1 MKLFSYLNSAEQ
13 EALGIL
19 VNGKHHDVGVAAA
32 EFSLKAPLTMGAFL
46 EGGDREKEALLNL
59 EARLK
64 SKPSVGVLPDTTKRL
79 SPVPH
84 PTTCRDAYAF
94 RQHVAAARR
103 NRGMEMVP
111 EFDQFPIFYY
121 TNHRATFGEGELTF
135 EADHFLQLDF
145 ELEAAI
151 VIGKGG
157 KNISAK
163 NADAHIAGVM
173 IFNDFSARTLQMEEM
188 KLSLGPAK
196 GKDFANAFGPYLVT
210 MDDESLVKHRVA
222 TAQGNQ
228 YDLKMVAR
236 HNGKQISSANLKD
249 MTYTFA
255 EIIERI
261 SYGTQIFPGDVI
273 GSGTVGTGCYM
284 ELNGTW
290 AMQAKEKGEHFS
302 PVWLKPGDTIELEI
316 EELGILK
323 NTVGQ
328 AAGGYSIMAKKRKG
342 LNA

>member
-1 MKLFSYLNSAEQ
+1 MKLFSYLNATGQ
-13 EALGIL
+13 ERLGVFI
-19 VNGKHHDVGVAAA
+19 NGKHHDVSIAGAQFGLRV
-32 EFSLKAPLTMGAFL
+32 PLTMAGYL
-46 EGGDREKEALLNL
+46 EATIAEKESLKNL
-59 EARLK
+59 ESKIK
-64 SKPSVGVLPDTTKRL
+64 SNPETAILPDDLKRL

-103 NRGMEMVP
+103 NRGMDMVP
-111 EFDQFPIFYY
+111 EFDEFPIFYY
-121 TNHRATFGEGELTF
+121 TNHRATFGEGALSF
-135 EADHFLQLDF
+135 EADHFQQLDF

-163 NADAHIAGVM
+163 EADGHIAGLM

-196 GKDFANAFGPYLVT
+196 GKDFANAFGPFLVT
-210 MDDESLVKHRVA
+210 MDDAELQKHRVS
-222 TAQGNQ
+222 TAMGNQ

-236 HNGKQISSANLKD
+236 HNGKQISAANLKD

-261 SYGTQIFPGDVI
+261 SYGTEIFPGDII

-290 AMQAKEKGEHFS
+290 ALQAKEKGEHFS
-302 PVWLKPGDTIELEI
+302 PVWLKPGDTIELEV
-316 EELGILK
+316 ETLGVLK
-323 NTVGQ
+323 NTVNQ
-328 AAGGYSIMAKKRKG
+328 VSGGYSILAKKRK
-342 LNA
+342 AS